1 MKSLAMSA
9 AFAALACATMVAAA
23 TPSQAAS
30 FNCYGRLTV
39 TEAVICQNPGL
50 SSMDSQM
57 ASQYYSTLN
66 SLPRGARSSL
76 RGEQLG
82 WLRARNGCGAN
93 VGCLATMYR
102 QRMGDLQNNY

>member
-1 MKSLAMSA
+1 MTKPFVF
-9 AFAALACATMVAAA
+9 AFAAAVIAMTALAPTAN
-23 TPSQAAS
+23 AAS
-30 FNCYGRLTV
+30 FNCNGRLTV